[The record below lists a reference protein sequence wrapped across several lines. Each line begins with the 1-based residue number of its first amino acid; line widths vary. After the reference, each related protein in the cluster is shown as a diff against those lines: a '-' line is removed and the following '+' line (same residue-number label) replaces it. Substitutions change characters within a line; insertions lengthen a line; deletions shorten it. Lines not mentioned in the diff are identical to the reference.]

1 MGAETERK
9 GDAVMLD
16 EKDLQAIAGI
26 MDNRIAASEER
37 VLSAMDSRIAVSEER
52 MFSAMDTKSGASEAR
67 ILANVDELISRR
79 IGIVMENEVMP
90 KFNLLADGI
99 ADIQEKLVPRSRVD
113 DLEDDV
119 RFLKSMMRQ
128 MAEEIRQLKKAQ

>member
-1 MGAETERK
+1 
-9 GDAVMLD
+9 MLE
-16 EKDLQAIAGI
+16 EKDFQ
-26 MDNRIAASEER
+26 RI
-37 VLSAMDSRIAVSEER
+37 
-52 MFSAMDTKSGASEAR
+52 
-67 ILANVDELISRR
+67 DELISRR

-90 KFNLLADGI
+90 QFNLLADGI

-128 MAEEIRQLKKAQ
+128 MAEEICQLKKAQ

>member
-1 MGAETERK
+1 
-9 GDAVMLD
+9 MLE
-16 EKDLQAIAGI
+16 EKDFQ
-26 MDNRIAASEER
+26 RI
-37 VLSAMDSRIAVSEER
+37 
-52 MFSAMDTKSGASEAR
+52 
-67 ILANVDELISRR
+67 DELISRR

-90 KFNLLADGI
+90 KFDLLADGI

>member
-1 MGAETERK
+1 
-9 GDAVMLD
+9 MLE
-16 EKDLQAIAGI
+16 EKDFQ
-26 MDNRIAASEER
+26 RI
-37 VLSAMDSRIAVSEER
+37 
-52 MFSAMDTKSGASEAR
+52 
-67 ILANVDELISRR
+67 DELISRR

-90 KFNLLADGI
+90 EFNLLADGI

>member
-1 MGAETERK
+1 
-9 GDAVMLD
+9 MLE
-16 EKDLQAIAGI
+16 EKDFQ
-26 MDNRIAASEER
+26 RI
-37 VLSAMDSRIAVSEER
+37 
-52 MFSAMDTKSGASEAR
+52 
-67 ILANVDELISRR
+67 DELISRR

-90 KFNLLADGI
+90 KVNLLADGI

>member
-1 MGAETERK
+1 
-9 GDAVMLD
+9 MLE
-16 EKDLQAIAGI
+16 EKDFQ
-26 MDNRIAASEER
+26 RI
-37 VLSAMDSRIAVSEER
+37 
-52 MFSAMDTKSGASEAR
+52 
-67 ILANVDELISRR
+67 DELISRR

-128 MAEEIRQLKKAQ
+128 MAEEIRQLKKVQ

>member
-1 MGAETERK
+1 
-9 GDAVMLD
+9 MLD
-16 EKDLQAIAGI
+16 EKDFQ
-26 MDNRIAASEER
+26 RI
-37 VLSAMDSRIAVSEER
+37 
-52 MFSAMDTKSGASEAR
+52 
-67 ILANVDELISRR
+67 DELISRR

-90 KFNLLADGI
+90 KFNLLEDGL
-99 ADIQEKLVPRSRVD
+99 ADIQEQLVPRSRVD

>member
-1 MGAETERK
+1 
-9 GDAVMLD
+9 MLD
-16 EKDLQAIAGI
+16 EKDFQ
-26 MDNRIAASEER
+26 RI
-37 VLSAMDSRIAVSEER
+37 
-52 MFSAMDTKSGASEAR
+52 
-67 ILANVDELISRR
+67 DELISRR

-90 KFNLLADGI
+90 KVNLLADGI